1 MRGWGR
7 ALIERV
13 GLFEGGGGGGVGG
26 GQESGGGAA
35 EGGGGGEGGLNRE
48 FTVFYVGNSKLS
60 SD

>member
-13 GLFEGGGGGGVGG
+13 GLFEGGGGG
-26 GQESGGGAA
+26 
-35 EGGGGGEGGLNRE
+35 LNRE